1 MDQQPSGTPTQDLA
15 RTVLAVL
22 SLGGLIAVA
31 IWVLKPFLPA
41 LIWAVMIVV
50 ATWPLMLK
58 LQAYLWGRRAL
69 AVTAMT
75 LALLCVFIVPL
86 LLAVVTIA
94 ENADRIAGWLKTLAG
109 MQVPPPPHW
118 IAGIPLVGERLASV
132 WQQVAVEG
140 YSELAARAA
149 PYVKDLGRWIVGHA
163 GGAGAV
169 FLQLLLTVILS
180 AILYSVGED
189 AAQRV
194 LLFGRRLAGA
204 RGEGSVRLASQ
215 AIRGVALGV
224 VVTALVQSILG
235 GIGVAIA
242 GVPFAAVLTALM
254 FMLAIAQ
261 IGPAPVLAL
270 SVGWLYWQGDNG
282 WATALLV
289 WSIAVSALDNI
300 LRPLLIRRGA
310 ELPLLLIFA
319 GVIGGLLAYGVVGI
333 FIGPVVL
340 AVAFKLL
347 EAWIDEAADRRDTG
361 DLR

>member
-1 MDQQPSGTPTQDLA
+1 MNSPPTARPPQDLA

-22 SLGGLIAVA
+22 SLGGIIAIS
-31 IWVLKPFLPA
+31 IWILKPFLPA
-41 LIWAVMIVV
+41 LIWAVTVVV

-58 LQAYLWGRRAL
+58 AQAYLWGRRAL

-75 LALLCVFIVPL
+75 FALLCVFIVPL

-94 ENADRIAGWLKTLAG
+94 ENADRITGWLKTLAD

-118 IAGIPLVGERLASV
+118 VAGIPLVGERLASV

-149 PYVKDLGRWIVGHA
+149 PYVKDVGRWIVGHA
-163 GGAGAV
+163 GGVGSV

-180 AILYSVGED
+180 AILYSKGEH
-189 AAQRV
+189 AAAGALR
-194 LLFGRRLAGA
+194 FGRRLAGA
-204 RGEGSVRLASQ
+204 RGEGSIVLAGQ

-224 VVTALVQSILG
+224 VVTALIQSLLG

-270 SVGWLYWQGDNG
+270 SVGWLYWQGDNAWG
-282 WATALLV
+282 TALLV
-289 WSIAVSALDNI
+289 WAVAVSSMDNI
-300 LRPLLIRRGA
+300 VRPILIRRGA
-310 ELPLLLIFA
+310 DLPLLLIFA

-340 AVAFKLL
+340 AVGFKLL
-347 EAWIDEAADRRDTG
+347 ESWLDEAAPS
-361 DLR
+361 

>member
-1 MDQQPSGTPTQDLA
+1 MNPPPTARPPQDLA

-22 SLGGLIAVA
+22 SLGGIIAIS
-31 IWVLKPFLPA
+31 IWILKPFLPA
-41 LIWAVMIVV
+41 LIWAVMVVV

-75 LALLCVFIVPL
+75 LALLCVFVVPL
-86 LLAVVTIA
+86 LLAVVTVA
-94 ENADRIAGWLKTLAG
+94 ENAERITGWLKTLAG

-118 IAGIPLVGERLASV
+118 VAGIPLVGERLASV

-140 YSELAARAA
+140 YSDLAARAA
-149 PYVKDLGRWIVGHA
+149 PYVKDVGKWIVGHA
-163 GGAGAV
+163 GSAGAV
-169 FLQLLLTVILS
+169 FLQLLLTVIIS
-180 AILYSVGED
+180 AILFSKGEY
-189 AAQRV
+189 AAART
-194 LLFGRRLAGA
+194 LRFGRRLAGT
-204 RGEGSVRLASQ
+204 RGEGSVVLAGQ

-224 VVTALVQSILG
+224 VVTAVIQSLLG
-235 GIGVAIA
+235 GVGVAIA

-270 SVGWLYWQGDNG
+270 SVGWLYWQGHNG

-289 WSIAVSALDNI
+289 WSVAVSGMDNI
-300 LRPLLIRRGA
+300 VRPLLIRRGA
-310 ELPLLLIFA
+310 NLPLLLIFA

-340 AVAFKLL
+340 AVGFKLL
-347 EAWIDEAADRRDTG
+347 EAWIDEAADQHESG
-361 DLR
+361 DAR

>member
-1 MDQQPSGTPTQDLA
+1 MDPQPTARLTQDLA

-22 SLGGLIAVA
+22 SIGGLIGVSVW
-31 IWVLKPFLPA
+31 ILKPFLPS

-58 LQAYLWGRRAL
+58 AQRYLGGRRAL
-69 AVTAMT
+69 AVIAMT
-75 LALLCVFIVPL
+75 LALLLVFIVPI

-94 ENADRIAGWLKTLAG
+94 ENADRITSWLKTLAS
-109 MQVPPPPHW
+109 MQLPPPPDW
-118 IAGIPLVGERLASV
+118 VASLPLVGERIAAL

-140 YSELAARAA
+140 YSELSARLA
-149 PYVKDLGRWIVGHA
+149 PYVKDVGRWIVGHA
-163 GGAGAV
+163 GSAGAV
-169 FLQLLLTVILS
+169 FIQLLLTLIIS
-180 AILYSVGED
+180 AILYSAGEY
-189 AAQRV
+189 AAGRA
-194 LLFGRRLAGA
+194 LRFGRRLAGA
-204 RGEGSVRLASQ
+204 SGEESVILAGQ

-224 VVTALVQSILG
+224 VVTALVQSVLG

-261 IGPAPVLAL
+261 IGPVPVLAL
-270 SVGWLYWQGDNG
+270 SVGWLYWQGHTS
-282 WATALLV
+282 WAVALLV
-289 WSIAVSALDNI
+289 WTVVVGSLDNV

-310 ELPLLLIFA
+310 DLPLLLIFA

-340 AVAFKLL
+340 AVAYKLL
-347 EAWIDEAADRRDTG
+347 EAWVNEAPE
-361 DLR
+361 